1 MKIYNRILHILIAV
15 GLIFVVVLLAFLGEK
30 GQKLIGLI
38 MGVSLI
44 IYGIRCLVAYFLKFR
59 YTVGGRMQLYIGV
72 IVMDLGLLIFSSYN
86 GSSFLILIYLLGF
99 RFVLGGIDVAR
110 ALEARKNR
118 APWKVKLA
126 VGIISLA
133 TVLLCII
140 LRDPEI
146 VVDVFC
152 FGLLLSTVEHI
163 ITAFQRNRIVTI
175 A

>member
-1 MKIYNRILHILIAV
+1 MIL
-15 GLIFVVVLLAFLGEK
+15 
-30 GQKLIGLI
+30 
-38 MGVSLI
+38 
-44 IYGIRCLVAYFLKFR
+44 
-59 YTVGGRMQLYIGV
+59 
-72 IVMDLGLLIFSSYN
+72 
-86 GSSFLILIYLLGF
+86 
-99 RFVLGGIDVAR
+99 
-110 ALEARKNR
+110 
-118 APWKVKLA
+118 KLA

-146 VVDVFC
+146 VVDVLC

>member
-15 GLIFVVVLLAFLGEK
+15 GLISVAVLLAFLGEK

-59 YTVGGRMQLYIGV
+59 YTVGGRMQLYIGI